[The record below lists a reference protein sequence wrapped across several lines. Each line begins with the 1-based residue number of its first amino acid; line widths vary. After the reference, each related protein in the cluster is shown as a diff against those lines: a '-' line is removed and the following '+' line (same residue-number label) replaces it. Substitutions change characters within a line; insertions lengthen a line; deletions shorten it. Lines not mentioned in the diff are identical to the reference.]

1 MAKPTRGGRTA
12 ANRLPN
18 HARAVF
24 PKDKLKNYLLNPS
37 KDANK
42 SRVFSDIGY
51 NMKNADRL
59 EADIRDGLKKNKATL
74 FSPNQYG
81 TPAEVEMTLGI
92 TKQRKMITAWMIDS
106 GTNVPR
112 FITAYPA

>member
-1 MAKPTRGGRTA
+1 MAKSVRGGRTA
-12 ANRLPN
+12 VNRLPN

-42 SRVFSDIGY
+42 SQAFSDIGY

-59 EADIRDGLKKNKATL
+59 EADIRNGLKNNKATL
-74 FSPNQYG
+74 FTPNNYG
-81 TPAEVEMTLGI
+81 TPAQVEMMLGV
-92 TKQRKMITAWMIDS
+92 TKQRKIITAWMIDK
-106 GTNVPR
+106 GTNAPR